1 MDTLRSLWKP
11 KLISS
16 RFASY
21 VNNLHPQKHRDLY
34 SIIEQVI
41 DCAIP
46 LWNMTLT
53 PLKATYWRF
62 NRITYEGAEY
72 DPDPE
77 EISEE
82 DGPQQEANE
91 TEDDY

>member
-1 MDTLRSLWKP
+1 
-11 KLISS
+11 
-16 RFASY
+16 
-21 VNNLHPQKHRDLY
+21 
-34 SIIEQVI
+34 
-41 DCAIP
+41 
-46 LWNMTLT
+46 MTLT
-53 PLKATYWRF
+53 PLKATYWKF

-77 EISEE
+77 EIPEE